1 MSDIAKRIDAFVESI
16 GEHCHSIRVIAVIP
30 NGNKDTQIYTYGDGD
45 FYSQL
50 GATREW
56 IIRQDEA
63 ARIEARKDGND
74 DIAGT

>member
-30 NGNKDTQIYTYGDGD
+30 NGKKETQIYTCGDGD
-45 FYSQL
+45 SYSQL
-50 GATREW
+50 GAVREW

-63 ARIEARKDGND
+63 TRIDARKDGED
-74 DIAGT
+74 DIAGA